1 VNEDA
6 FLVEVVHPTTL
17 QPVPRGEPGELVIT
31 TLTKEAFPLVR
42 YRTRDLTAVLPE
54 PCACGRTLLR
64 LRRIEQRTDDMLI
77 LRGVTVHPSSVEA
90 VLREI
95 GGVEQYQLV
104 VERRGALDEATVV
117 IGMSES
123 VFFDEMKRQSEF
135 REKVRRRL
143 ASELG
148 VSFEVKLVDRKTSE
162 GLARKGKVLDLR
174 KHGEGGEA
182 R

>member
-1 VNEDA
+1 
-6 FLVEVVHPTTL
+6 
-17 QPVPRGEPGELVIT
+17 
-31 TLTKEAFPLVR
+31 
-42 YRTRDLTAVLPE
+42 
-54 PCACGRTLLR
+54 
-64 LRRIEQRTDDMLI
+64 
-77 LRGVTVHPSSVEA
+77 
-90 VLREI
+90 
-95 GGVEQYQLV
+95 
-104 VERRGALDEATVV
+104 
-117 IGMSES
+117 
-123 VFFDEMKRQSEF
+123 MKRQSEF